1 MFLSAEDIKR
11 AINKKGENMTTKKE
25 TDEKKQ
31 ISISQAKQLR
41 EADLAQKIFKNVKSS
56 KAEKDTKSEEENEE
70 ILKLKKEIE
79 QLKEENFN
87 VKTISSLER
96 AGCLKPELVLKSV
109 PRDCEN
115 LDEWIDKFKA
125 ENDILFG
132 NPNDSHGGSYKP
144 TVSKNLSPNE
154 IMNNFIRGI
163 Y

>member
-1 MFLSAEDIKR
+1 MA
-11 AINKKGENMTTKKE
+11 KKE
-25 TDEKKQ
+25 TEEKKQ
-31 ISISQAKQLR
+31 ISISGAKQLR
-41 EADLAQKIFKNVKSS
+41 EAELAQKIFKNVKSS
-56 KAEKDTKSEEENEE
+56 QTEKDSKPEKENEE
-70 ILKLKKEIE
+70 ILQLKKEIE

-87 VKTISSLER
+87 VKTISTLER

-115 LDEWIDKFKA
+115 LGEWIDKFKA

-132 NPNDSHGGSYKP
+132 SPDYCHGGAYKP
-144 TVSKNLSPNE
+144 TISKNLSPNE

>member
-1 MFLSAEDIKR
+1 M
-11 AINKKGENMTTKKE
+11 TKKE
-25 TDEKKQ
+25 TEEKKQ
-31 ISISQAKQLR
+31 ISVSRAKQLR
-41 EADLAQKIFKNVKSS
+41 EAELTHKIFKNVKT
-56 KAEKDTKSEEENEE
+56 AQPEKELKSEKENAE
-70 ILKLKKEIE
+70 ILKLQKEIE

-115 LDEWIDKFKA
+115 LTEWIDNFKA
-125 ENDILFG
+125 ENDILFVS
-132 NPNDSHGGSYKP
+132 PDSSCGGGYKP

-163 Y
+163 Q